1 MKAREIDLA
10 PAVGVEDAMRRIA
23 IVRFSELLALAPAL
37 RTQRDKDLHDFRI
50 ACKRLRYAL
59 ERFTVTEP
67 SLLEPSS
74 RLEQLQEALGEWHD
88 CVLLL
93 GAMPAG
99 LGATRTR
106 ITAQRNDALARS
118 RALWRDAFA
127 AYGPFL
133 GLVRFTGLGL
143 TAPT

>member
-1 MKAREIDLA
+1 MKAREIDLT

-23 IVRFSELLALAPAL
+23 IVRFSELLALAPAFKSQ
-37 RTQRDKDLHDFRI
+37 RTEDLHHLRI

-67 SLLEPSS
+67 SLLEPAG

-93 GAMPAG
+93 SVMPNG
-99 LGATRTR
+99 LGATRAR
-106 ITAQRNDALARS
+106 VIAERDDALARA

-143 TAPT
+143 TAAT